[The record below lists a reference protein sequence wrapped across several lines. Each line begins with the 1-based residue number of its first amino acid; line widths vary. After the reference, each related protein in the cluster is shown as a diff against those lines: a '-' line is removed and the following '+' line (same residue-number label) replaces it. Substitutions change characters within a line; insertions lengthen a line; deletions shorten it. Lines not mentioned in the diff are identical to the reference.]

1 MDEDEKKNII
11 FLLYR
16 ITVATSQFADQ
27 PLNQAEIH
35 DDLSGPLNTAIQHH
49 LLGLTAT
56 GKTYHISGSLTGKT
70 TTIRLVALRET
81 TVFRH
86 NGS

>member
-35 DDLSGPLNTAIQHH
+35 DNLLGPLNTAIHHH
-49 LLGLTAT
+49 LLGL
-56 GKTYHISGSLTGKT
+56 YSD
-70 TTIRLVALRET
+70 R
-81 TVFRH
+81 
-86 NGS
+86 